1 MKTCVGSPLYMAP
14 QVLSR
19 KQYKSVSD
27 LWSLGVV
34 LHEMIY
40 NDVPWKGRDEADL
53 LNNIKKIPYKI
64 RPGLSKLSEE
74 FLKGALVYD
83 EDKRM
88 TWD

>member
-1 MKTCVGSPLYMAP
+1 MMKTCVGSPLYMAP

-27 LWSLGVV
+27 LWSLGIV

-53 LNNIKKIPYKI
+53 LNNI
-64 RPGLSKLSEE
+64 
-74 FLKGALVYD
+74 
-83 EDKRM
+83 
-88 TWD
+88 